1 MKFLPRQGNWRT
13 INDTVRHLQTT
24 ILNAQGF
31 FFFLSLSKQPLINKS
46 LDLPMGSYVKEIL
59 AANAMVTIVITGK
72 NQNKQTKKNNTL
84 TQEIRL

>member
-1 MKFLPRQGNWRT
+1 MTQ
-13 INDTVRHLQTT
+13 VQHLQTT

-31 FFFLSLSKQPLINKS
+31 FSLSLSKQPLINKS
-46 LDLPMGSYVKEIL
+46 LDLPIGSYVKEIL

-72 NQNKQTKKNNTL
+72 KQTNNTL